1 MKKQALGRGLS
12 ALLQDSQET
21 LPQTQK
27 RSGGVTEIP
36 LDSLRENP
44 LQPRRRFD
52 QEKLDELAASIREY
66 GVVQP
71 VVVTREGDGYRLVVG
86 ERRCRA
92 ARLAG
97 LETIPALIRELAGP
111 RLLEV
116 ALIENIQR
124 DDLNPIEE
132 AQAYSF
138 LLREHEWTQE
148 ELASRLGRS
157 RPAVTN
163 ALRLLALPD
172 PIKVDLEEG
181 VLSSGHARTV
191 LSLDSEHKQLEA
203 WSTMRKLGCS
213 VRQAEVL
220 VANWARPAR
229 SVAKKSELA
238 PDWMEIQ
245 SHLEHKLGSVVRIRP
260 RTKGR
265 GHIELAY
272 SSSDE
277 LERLVELL
285 IYLGE
290 RLDKPA
296 RASVM

>member
-12 ALLQDSQET
+12 ALLQDSSESIPAAAG
-21 LPQTQK
+21 L
-27 RSGGVTEIP
+27 TEIP
-36 LDSLRENP
+36 LEALRENP
-44 LQPRRRFD
+44 LQPRRQFD
-52 QEKLDELAASIREY
+52 QEKLEELAASIREY

-97 LETIPALIRELAGP
+97 LASVPALIREMAGP

-148 ELASRLGRS
+148 ELAGRLGKS

-163 ALRLLALPD
+163 ALRLLALPE
-172 PIKVDLEEG
+172 PIKVDLESG

-191 LSLDSEHKQLEA
+191 LSLESEHKQLEA
-203 WSTMRKLGCS
+203 WSTMRRLSCS
-213 VRQAEVL
+213 VRQAEAL
-220 VANWARPAR
+220 VANLNRPAR
-229 SVAKKSELA
+229 KGPQRAELA
-238 PDWMEIQ
+238 PDWVEIQ
-245 SHLEHKLGSVVRIRP
+245 AHLEHKLGSVVRIRP

-272 SSSDE
+272 SNSHE

-290 RLDKPA
+290 RLEPPA
-296 RASVM
+296 RTSVM

>member
-12 ALLQDSQET
+12 ALLQDSKENQA
-21 LPQTQK
+21 LVQ
-27 RSGGVTEIP
+27 GAVTEVS
-36 LDSLRENP
+36 LELLRENP

-52 QEKLDELAASIREY
+52 EEKLQELAASIREY

-71 VVVTREGDGYRLVVG
+71 VVVTREGDGFRLVVG

-97 LETIPALIRELAGP
+97 LSTIPALIREMAGP

-132 AQAYSF
+132 AQAYAF

-148 ELASRLGRS
+148 ELATRLGRS

-172 PIKVDLEEG
+172 PVKGDLEQG
-181 VLSSGHARTV
+181 VLSSGHARTL

-203 WSTMRKLGCS
+203 WSAMRKLSCS
-213 VRQAEVL
+213 VRQAEAM
-220 VANWARPAR
+220 VANWARPIRNGSRRANLT
-229 SVAKKSELA
+229 A
-238 PDWMEIQ
+238 DWMDIQ
-245 SHLEHKLGSVVRIRP
+245 AHLEHKLGSVVRIRP
-260 RTKGR
+260 RSKGR

-272 SSSDE
+272 SNSDE

-290 RLDKPA
+290 RLEPPT

>member
-21 LPQTQK
+21 LPAQNQT
-27 RSGGVTEIP
+27 GVTEIP
-36 LDSLRENP
+36 LESLRENP

-52 QEKLDELAASIREY
+52 QEKLEELAASIQEY

-97 LETIPALIRELAGP
+97 LTSIPALIRELAGP

-172 PIKVDLEEG
+172 PIKLDLEEG

-203 WSTMRKLGCS
+203 WSTMRKSGCS
-213 VRQAEVL
+213 VRQAEAL
-220 VANWARPAR
+220 VANWARPLRAVR
-229 SVAKKSELA
+229 KKDLA

-260 RTKGR
+260 KAKGK

-272 SSSDE
+272 SNSDE

-290 RLDKPA
+290 RLDPPA
-296 RASVM
+296 RAAMM

>member
-12 ALLQDSQET
+12 ALLQDSTET
-21 LPQTQK
+21 QSAAQGAV
-27 RSGGVTEIP
+27 SEIS
-36 LDSLRENP
+36 LELLRENP

-52 QEKLDELAASIREY
+52 EEKLQELAASIREY

-71 VVVTREGDGYRLVVG
+71 VVVTREGDGFRLVVG

-92 ARLAG
+92 ARMAG
-97 LETIPALIRELAGP
+97 LSTIPALIREMAGP

-132 AQAYSF
+132 AQAYAF

-148 ELASRLGRS
+148 ELANRLGRS

-163 ALRLLALPD
+163 ALRLLALPE
-172 PIKVDLEEG
+172 PVKLDLEQG
-181 VLSSGHARTV
+181 VLSSGHARTL
-191 LSLDSEHKQLEA
+191 LSLDTEHKQMEA
-203 WSTMRKLGCS
+203 WSAMRKLSCS
-213 VRQAEVL
+213 VRQAEAM
-220 VANWARPAR
+220 VANWVRPIRNGSKRA
-229 SVAKKSELA
+229 SLT
-238 PDWMEIQ
+238 PDWIDIQ
-245 SHLEHKLGSVVRIRP
+245 AHLEHKLGSVVRIRP
-260 RTKGR
+260 RAKGR

-272 SSSDE
+272 SNADE

-290 RLDKPA
+290 RLEPPV
-296 RASVM
+296 RASLM

>member
-21 LPQTQK
+21 LPAQPA
-27 RSGGVTEIP
+27 GLAGVTEIS
-36 LDSLRENP
+36 LDLLRENP

-52 QEKLDELAASIREY
+52 QEKLEELAASIKEY

-97 LETIPALIRELAGP
+97 LASVPALIRELAGP

-203 WSTMRKLGCS
+203 WSTMRKLSCS
-213 VRQAEVL
+213 VRQAEAMVS
-220 VANWARPAR
+220 NWAKPLRAAAR
-229 SVAKKSELA
+229 RSELA
-238 PDWMEIQ
+238 PDWVEIQ

-260 RTKGR
+260 KTKGR

-272 SSSDE
+272 SNSDE

-290 RLDKPA
+290 RMEAPIRSQL
-296 RASVM
+296 M